1 MNVLVR
7 VEIAPDDQ
15 LIKVKQNNTE
25 ARNIAAK
32 NSSSSSS
39 RSKAF
44 PNIPPVMTPPIGAS
58 ATRNGS
64 CCPCALAALEGSRS
78 WGGPQLLNFDRLLG
92 QLEGE

>member
-1 MNVLVR
+1 MTARMNVLVR

-44 PNIPPVMTPPIGAS
+44 ANIPPVMTPPISAS
-58 ATRNGS
+58 ATRNGG
-64 CCPCALAALEGSRS
+64 CCPFALAALEARIDGA
-78 WGGPQLLNFDRLLG
+78 PPAAERLPSY
-92 QLEGE
+92 